1 MSDMTDWL
9 EGIGLGKYAQVFA
22 ENEIDLEVLPELSEH
37 DLEQIGLP
45 LGPRRKLQ
53 KAIAELGGGE
63 AATPTTPTTP
73 TAPPAPT
80 APTAHQGERRQV
92 TVMFADL
99 SGYTKLSSGLD
110 AEETHALLNQFFA
123 AVDRV
128 VTGYGGTIDKHIGDA
143 VMAVFGAPIAHTDD
157 PERAVR
163 AALDTHKAVAALEPP
178 LQVHIGIASGQ
189 VVASGTGSDE
199 HREYTMTGDSV
210 NLASRLTSLAPTNE
224 TLVSDA
230 VQSALAG
237 RFVGESLGAKAIEG
251 LSQPVTVWRLEELG
265 AAALARDHPFVGR
278 HRELRQVEAA
288 LEDCLQSSLGQSMD
302 SIGKW

>member
-1 MSDMTDWL
+1 M
-9 EGIGLGKYAQVFA
+9 
-22 ENEIDLEVLPELSEH
+22 LPELSEQ

-45 LGPRRKLQ
+45 LGPRRKVQ
-53 KAIAELGGGE
+53 KAIAELGGVRASASTAPPE
-63 AATPTTPTTP
+63 PTTP
-73 TAPPAPT
+73 
-80 APTAHQGERRQV
+80 QGERRQV

-163 AALDTHKAVAALEPP
+163 AALDTHKTVAALEPP

-189 VVASGTGSDE
+189 VVASGTG
-199 HREYTMTGDSV
+199 
-210 NLASRLTSLAPTNE
+210 L
-224 TLVSDA
+224 
-230 VQSALAG
+230 G
-237 RFVGESLGAKAIEG
+237 RPPRIHHD
-251 LSQPVTVWRLEELG
+251 R
-265 AAALARDHPFVGR
+265 R
-278 HRELRQVEAA
+278 
-288 LEDCLQSSLGQSMD
+288 
-302 SIGKW
+302 